1 MSKSLPQKPR
11 LVTIVE
17 VAFFA
22 FALASLTYAVA
33 TAPGQGID
41 VAAFRNIGL
50 SWIGGNYRIYGPPP
64 FSAVLFSPLAMLSLP
79 QSLILCLAL
88 NLLATGACIVLVR
101 ALLGSMWPFR
111 AVCYL
116 SALLLSWAPYRVTL
130 RVGQISLIVTALLL
144 GSVLSWK
151 RDKRIL
157 AGLLLGLSLCK
168 YPLSLPFFLY
178 FVWRKEWKIA
188 ATALVVV
195 AALTEI
201 FSLRLG
207 LSPLQVILDYVRVT
221 GHRSLSN
228 DAHFAGS
235 TEIGPLLFALTGNES
250 LANGLNIALAAL
262 ALVAM
267 GLVFT
272 QTPRFEKMHLA
283 ILAFFS
289 LWYVYHRTYDS
300 VVCILP
306 AAFFIDLIIRRKFLA
321 FAVTCL
327 SSLGLLAVSVPGL
340 LTARLKLDV
349 GTLSATPMGFLGL
362 HIERILVFGLFWAL
376 LVLLWR
382 VRATDD
388 VAKKESGAL
397 AHPSEINISR
407 PTDRSRSFEFDRGIH
422 SPSHAPHVHRL

>member
-1 MSKSLPQKPR
+1 
-11 LVTIVE
+11 LVAIVE

-22 FALASLTYAVA
+22 FAAASLTYGVA
-33 TAPGQGID
+33 TAPGRGID
-41 VAAFRNIGL
+41 IAAFRNIGL
-50 SWIGGNYRIYGPPP
+50 SWFEGVYRIYGPPP
-64 FSAVLFSPLAMLSLP
+64 FAAVVFSPLAMLSLR
-79 QSLILCLAL
+79 QSIILCLAL
-88 NLLATGACIVLVR
+88 NLLATGACLVLVK
-101 ALLGSMWPFR
+101 ALLGSMWPLR
-111 AVCYL
+111 AVCYM

-151 RDKRIL
+151 RDKKIL
-157 AGLLLGLSLCK
+157 AGLLVGLSLCK

-188 ATALVVV
+188 ASALLVV

-201 FSLRLG
+201 FAFRLG

-228 DAHFAGS
+228 DAHFAGV

-262 ALVAM
+262 ALVLM

-272 QTPRFEKMHLA
+272 RKPQCEKMHLA
-283 ILAFFS
+283 IVAFFS

-306 AAFFIDLIIRRKFLA
+306 AAFFIDLIVRKRFLA
-321 FAVTCL
+321 FAVVCL
-327 SSLGLLAVSVPGL
+327 SALGLLAVSIPGV
-340 LTARLKLDV
+340 LTERLRLGV
-349 GTLSATPMGFLGL
+349 ETLSANPVVFLGL
-362 HIERILVFGLFWAL
+362 HIERILVFGLFWSL
-376 LVLLWR
+376 LVTLWR
-382 VRATDD
+382 VGPTDS
-388 VAKKESGAL
+388 VARKESGVSCA
-397 AHPSEINISR
+397 SE
-407 PTDRSRSFEFDRGIH
+407 
-422 SPSHAPHVHRL
+422 RLQYMKG

>member
-1 MSKSLPQKPR
+1 MTKSLPHKSR
-11 LVTIVE
+11 LVAIVE

-22 FALASLTYAVA
+22 FAVASLTYGVA

-41 VAAFRNIGL
+41 IAAFRNIGL
-50 SWIGGNYRIYGPPP
+50 SWVEGVYRIYGPPP
-64 FSAVLFSPLAMLSLP
+64 FAAVVFSPLAMMSLP

-88 NLLATGACIVLVR
+88 NLLATGACIVLVK

-111 AVCYL
+111 AVCYM

-130 RVGQISLIVTALLL
+130 RVGQISLIVAALLL

-151 RDKRIL
+151 RDKKIL
-157 AGLLLGLSLCK
+157 AGLLVGLSLCK

-188 ATALVVV
+188 AIALLVV

-228 DAHFAGS
+228 DAHFAGA

-262 ALVAM
+262 ALVSM

-272 QTPRFEKMHLA
+272 REPRCEKMHLA
-283 ILAFFS
+283 IVALFS

-306 AAFFIDLIIRRKFLA
+306 AAFFIDLIVRKKFLA
-321 FAVTCL
+321 FAVICL
-327 SSLGLLAVSVPGL
+327 SALGLLAVSVPGL
-340 LTARLKLDV
+340 LTERLQLEV
-349 GTLSATPMGFLGL
+349 ETLSANPVGFLGL
-362 HIERILVFGLFWAL
+362 HIERILVFGLFWSL
-376 LVLLWR
+376 LVLLWWVGPTDNV
-382 VRATDD
+382 VR
-388 VAKKESGAL
+388 KESGAL
-397 AHPSEINISR
+397 AHPSDRNI
-407 PTDRSRSFEFDRGIH
+407 
-422 SPSHAPHVHRL
+422 